1 MVEEM
6 YLEEEKEQQQNDV
19 ASSEGGGTNPEGDQN
34 AAREDQKP
42 TQARLLRIDSESV
55 SSMVSNTEH
64 KNDTKSGKSVQNDNQ
79 MNENSHAAEAFG
91 SVELDFSSYA
101 QQSSGVVGYDG
112 DNANERFQG
121 GGGGVSLTLGLQQ
134 QGESGVSLA
143 FPPATQSSMF
153 YPRDQIEECQTV
165 QYSLLDGDGQNMP
178 YRNLMGTQL
187 LHDLV

>member
-6 YLEEEKEQQQNDV
+6 YLEEEKEQQNDV
-19 ASSEGGGTNPEGDQN
+19 ASSEGGGTEG
-34 AAREDQKP
+34 DQKP
-42 TQARLLRIDSESV
+42 TQARLLRIDSEM

-64 KNDTKSGKSVQNDNQ
+64 KNDGKSGKSVENENE
-79 MNENSHAAEAFG
+79 MNERNHPAEAFG
-91 SVELDFSSYA
+91 SVELEFSSYV

-112 DNANERFQG
+112 EN
-121 GGGGVSLTLGLQQ
+121 GGGVSLTLGLQQ

-165 QYSLLDGDGQNMP
+165 EYSLLDGEGQNMP